1 MTVITINENGHEREI
16 TAKDIRAISFESG
29 RIMVRLK
36 GFKDSFNVFIEGITP
51 KRKDKNY
58 YIGENI

>member
-1 MTVITINENGHEREI
+1 MTVITVNENGHEREI

-29 RIMVRLK
+29 RIMVKLK
-36 GFKDSFNVFIEGITP
+36 GLNNSFNVFIEGITP

>member
-1 MTVITINENGHEREI
+1 MTVITVNDNGHEREI
-16 TAKDIRAISFESG
+16 AAKDIRAISFESG
-29 RIMVRLK
+29 RIMVKLK
-36 GFKDSFNVFIEGITP
+36 GLKNSFNVFIEGITP

>member
-29 RIMVRLK
+29 RIMVKLK
-36 GFKDSFNVFIEGITP
+36 GLKDSLNTFIDGIAP

>member
-1 MTVITINENGHEREI
+1 MTVITVNENGHEKEI

-29 RIMVRLK
+29 RIMIKLK
-36 GFKDSFNVFIEGITP
+36 GIKESFNVFIEGVSPI
-51 KRKDKNY
+51 RKNENH

>member
-1 MTVITINENGHEREI
+1 MTVITVNENGHEREI
-16 TAKDIRAISFESG
+16 TVKDIRAISFESG
-29 RIMVRLK
+29 RIMVKLK
-36 GFKDSFNVFIEGITP
+36 GPKDSFNVFIEGITP

>member
-29 RIMVRLK
+29 RIMVKLK
-36 GFKDSFNVFIEGITP
+36 GLKDSFNVFIEGITP
-51 KRKDKNY
+51 KRKDKNH

>member
-1 MTVITINENGHEREI
+1 MTVITINENGHERDI

-29 RIMVRLK
+29 RIMVKLK
-36 GFKDSFNVFIEGITP
+36 GLKDSFNVFIEGITP
-51 KRKDKNY
+51 KRKDKNH